1 MTTSLTGH
9 DGVHNMRIVTQDGTK
24 SLPFDA
30 VTVYISP
37 SEMNTWSVY
46 AKSIYDGTDYLMGV
60 YSTKAQAVDAFR
72 RMHRK
77 MTDLF
82 AYFRFPEEGEQ

>member
-1 MTTSLTGH
+1 
-9 DGVHNMRIVTQDGTK
+9 MRIVTQDGTQ
-24 SLPFDA
+24 SIPFDS
-30 VTVYISP
+30 VIVYISP
-37 SEMNTWSVY
+37 SEMNTWAVY
-46 AKSIYDGTDYLMGV
+46 AQSIYNGTDYLMGL

-82 AYFRFPEEGEQ
+82 AFYKFPGDEA